1 MLAPDI
7 EHDPRFAKFKDVFQS
22 GGIKACWSV
31 PICDENGS
39 AVGVLAFYYPYARGP
54 NARERRLM
62 EIFHRLFVIAFER
75 NERFVARERRAVV
88 DALTGLANR
97 AAFDA
102 ALSRVPCDAPDR
114 WALFMVDL
122 DNLKVVNDTFGHQAG
137 DVLLQA
143 VACRI
148 AVAMSPDVTFRLGGD
163 EFAVIIQNQDT
174 LRDLEAA
181 ALCVLSSIAT
191 PVDFG
196 GQVIVPQATIGSA
209 VFSSHDAT
217 ADIVR
222 QNADFAL
229 YHAKETGRG
238 GYVRYWPGIDSR
250 ISHRRTA
257 IHDLTEALGENRVD
271 AYYQPVVRLDSR
283 EIVGL
288 EALCRLRT
296 RSGTIVSAYAFQD
309 ATSDVR
315 IAAALTSRMLSIVS
329 ADMRRW
335 LDDGLCLQKIGVNIT
350 TADLHAGDLLDK
362 VAATFGK
369 NDVPLNLITLEI
381 NESVYVGHHDRVVAR
396 EIQRLRDFGLS
407 ISLDDFGTGY
417 ASLTHLRSVP
427 ANNIKVDR
435 SFVADMAPGNPSMA
449 IVEALV
455 GLAGKLGM
463 RIVAEGIE
471 TEEQAA
477 LLQEM
482 GCVLGQG
489 FLFSKAV
496 DREATVM
503 LLRRHAQGAI
513 GVTPMM
519 IDRNVRLAGQRKPLV
534 A

>member
-1 MLAPDI
+1 MLVHDI
-7 EHDPRFAKFKDVFQS
+7 EHDPKFAKFRDIFLS
-22 GGIKACWSV
+22 IGINACWSV
-31 PICDENGS
+31 PICDESGS
-39 AVGVLAFYYPYARGP
+39 AFGVLAFCYPEVRGP

-62 EIFHRLFVIAFER
+62 EIFHQLFVIALQR
-75 NERFVARERRAVV
+75 HQRFVARERRAVV

-102 ALSRVPCDAPDR
+102 ALSRVPCDAPGS
-114 WALFMVDL
+114 WALLMIDL

-137 DVLLQA
+137 DALLQA

-148 AVAMSPDVTFRLGGD
+148 SAAMSPDVTFRLGGD
-163 EFAVIIQNQDT
+163 EFAVIIQNQDA

-181 ALCVLSSIAT
+181 ASHVLSSIAE
-191 PVDFG
+191 PMDFC

-209 VFSSHDAT
+209 VLSPQDAD
-217 ADIVR
+217 ADVVR

-257 IHDLTEALGENRVD
+257 IHDLTEAIGDNRID

-315 IAAALTSRMLSIVS
+315 VAAALTSRMLSIVS

-335 LDDGLCLQKIGVNIT
+335 LDDGLCFQKIGVNIT

-362 VAATFGK
+362 IAATFGR
-369 NDVPLNLITLEI
+369 NEVPLNLITLEI
-381 NESVYVGHHDRVVAR
+381 NESVYMGHHDRVVAR

-417 ASLTHLRSVP
+417 ASLTHLRSIP
-427 ANNIKVDR
+427 ANNIKIDR

-455 GLAGKLGM
+455 GLAAKLGM
-463 RIVAEGIE
+463 RVVAEGIE
-471 TEEQAA
+471 TEEQADQLEA
-477 LLQEM
+477 V
-482 GCVLGQG
+482 GCALGQG

-496 DREATVM
+496 DREATAV

-519 IDRNVRLAGQRKPLV
+519 IDRSVQFADTHKPLV